1 MNKKKAFSILL
12 VMLILI
18 ISASIKDVNAARA
31 AGDFKI
37 DMYADK
43 SLSGGIYDIH
53 VTVTNMGDDF
63 SGTLRVAVRNAS
75 YESVG
80 YEVDISVPKGSEK
93 EYTVSI
99 PGNDVILSDSVSGL
113 ILDKSGKVVGSNSF
127 RGIFNNYSGYIN
139 TGILS
144 DRVDDLS
151 FLDFGGKKIGLDTK
165 NKQSIKLVDI
175 SANNLIDQI
184 DNLQLLV
191 IDDYDTKTLTGNTIS
206 AIENW
211 TRNGGML
218 LLGTGGSAEKVLSGF
233 SSSFLDISYK
243 GTTGFS
249 FSENGGASDEEF
261 DYAIIEPGYSFYSG
275 NYGTSVCQMDMGCI
289 AVSPYRIIDFKDEKE
304 KFEETFSSYF
314 TDMISTRVTDDDA
327 ASGMGISI
335 YDLKNIMSY
344 MEKPAKQ
351 SVPLLVTILIIYVV
365 LIGPIIYLILKA
377 MKKREI
383 IWYVIP
389 CISVLFVGFVFL
401 LSFSVKVRG
410 LILRSVTVCD
420 LDSESEKSYIM
431 GYNPKARDWSV
442 TTNNTFKTASVVG
455 AGGYMN
461 SKIIGSVKTGG
472 ANKLTYYPEESF
484 DMGAFVYMKH
494 SSVEGKFK
502 VDASMDSDL
511 YSNDNSSKSYLDSF
525 PAEHMK
531 GNVINDTGVDF
542 DYVIVCLG
550 DKYQLI
556 EGLKNGESSDIN
568 MDNALSRSYSDNM
581 LENIISIPYK
591 TKKYDESAKLAA
603 ASMVYQILRNN
614 NGGQISELT
623 VIGVREQSGITD
635 KNEKSWLCCYSTHND
650 WY

>member
-1 MNKKKAFSILL
+1 
-12 VMLILI
+12 
-18 ISASIKDVNAARA
+18 
-31 AGDFKI
+31 
-37 DMYADK
+37 
-43 SLSGGIYDIH
+43 
-53 VTVTNMGDDF
+53 
-63 SGTLRVAVRNAS
+63 
-75 YESVG
+75 
-80 YEVDISVPKGSEK
+80 
-93 EYTVSI
+93 
-99 PGNDVILSDSVSGL
+99 
-113 ILDKSGKVVGSNSF
+113 
-127 RGIFNNYSGYIN
+127 
-139 TGILS
+139 
-144 DRVDDLS
+144 
-151 FLDFGGKKIGLDTK
+151 
-165 NKQSIKLVDI
+165 
-175 SANNLIDQI
+175 
-184 DNLQLLV
+184 
-191 IDDYDTKTLTGNTIS
+191 
-206 AIENW
+206 
-211 TRNGGML
+211 
-218 LLGTGGSAEKVLSGF
+218 
-233 SSSFLDISYK
+233 
-243 GTTGFS
+243 
-249 FSENGGASDEEF
+249 
-261 DYAIIEPGYSFYSG
+261 
-275 NYGTSVCQMDMGCI
+275 
-289 AVSPYRIIDFKDEKE
+289 
-304 KFEETFSSYF
+304 
-314 TDMISTRVTDDDA
+314 
-327 ASGMGISI
+327 
-335 YDLKNIMSY
+335 
-344 MEKPAKQ
+344 
-351 SVPLLVTILIIYVV
+351 
-365 LIGPIIYLILKA
+365 
-377 MKKREI
+377 
-383 IWYVIP
+383 
-389 CISVLFVGFVFL
+389 VGFVFL

-431 GYNPKARDWSV
+431 GYNPNARDWSV
-442 TTNNTFKTASVVG
+442 TTNNTFKTASVIG

-494 SSVEGKFK
+494 SSVEGEFN

-581 LENIISIPYK
+581 LENIINIPYK